1 MIKQNKILYL
11 KNIEQILYD
20 LFGFTI
26 KYSINN
32 DLQVNICYNENIHKL
47 LLKIINVRYERY
59 YEVY

>member
-47 LLKIINVRYERY
+47 LLKTINVRYERY
-59 YEVY
+59 CEVY